1 MRNLVHNT
9 IQLKA
14 CIKTELKRELS
25 KLNSTLELMPKEIFD
40 NAISKAGTLELS
52 EVLQLMTSLKIA
64 KDFNNNLD
72 NTAIDKIKECVKK
85 GAN

>member
-1 MRNLVHNT
+1 
-9 IQLKA
+9 
-14 CIKTELKRELS
+14 
-25 KLNSTLELMPKEIFD
+25 MPKEMFD